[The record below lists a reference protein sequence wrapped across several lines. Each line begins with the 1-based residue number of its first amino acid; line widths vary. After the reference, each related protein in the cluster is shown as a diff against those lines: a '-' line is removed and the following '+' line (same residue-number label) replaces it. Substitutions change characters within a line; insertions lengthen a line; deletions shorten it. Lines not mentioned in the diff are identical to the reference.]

1 LEKVTNF
8 KRKERETLS
17 FPKNPFDPLTALEF
31 FLSFPG
37 KLTVDTILIS
47 IRRKQSASYDPFY
60 DGWPILYGHLQFA
73 SFHENR
79 ERSCGDVYVVE
90 MCASFKKNLLFQK
103 FDHDYRAPSL
113 LPVKGD
119 ANLGKK
125 GGKIALLQEK

>member
-1 LEKVTNF
+1 
-8 KRKERETLS
+8 
-17 FPKNPFDPLTALEF
+17 
-31 FLSFPG
+31 
-37 KLTVDTILIS
+37 
-47 IRRKQSASYDPFY
+47 
-60 DGWPILYGHLQFA
+60 
-73 SFHENR
+73 
-79 ERSCGDVYVVE
+79 